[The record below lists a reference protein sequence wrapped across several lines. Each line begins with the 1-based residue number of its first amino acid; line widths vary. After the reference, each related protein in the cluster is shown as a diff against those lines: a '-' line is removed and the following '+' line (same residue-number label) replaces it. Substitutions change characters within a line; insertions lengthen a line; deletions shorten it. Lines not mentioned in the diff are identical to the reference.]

1 MVLMV
6 SFGLFIPIIA
16 PGDDVKHLVPSLLA
30 DAKELKFP
38 RPSRT
43 WPLPCADAACFRVH
57 FNLVDPVSTND
68 EPKLFYQTKDYSE
81 GFFLIG
87 AFHRMCAG
95 MRLACETQG
104 ATLQPSGFSY
114 LSAATM
120 PERKLVQSISFMAVI
135 VTLRWALSGPH
146 V

>member
-68 EPKLFYQTKDYSE
+68 EPKLFYQTKDYSD

-95 MRLACETQG
+95 MLGSAMQRKGVDVSMRHMSAGGTR
-104 ATLQPSGFSY
+104 PSIG
-114 LSAATM
+114 
-120 PERKLVQSISFMAVI
+120 PKKL
-135 VTLRWALSGPH
+135 
-146 V
+146 

>member
-1 MVLMV
+1 MSNYKTVFFTLGILQIILGV
-6 SFGLFIPIIA
+6 SMFIPIIA

-68 EPKLFYQTKDYSE
+68 EPKLFYQTKDYSDS
-81 GFFLIG
+81 FFLIC
-87 AFHRMCAG
+87 AFHRNEMRNQNKRHWGYLGSTG
-95 MRLACETQG
+95 MDRQRRTQPQI
-104 ATLQPSGFSY
+104 TTY
-114 LSAATM
+114 N
-120 PERKLVQSISFMAVI
+120 
-135 VTLRWALSGPH
+135 
-146 V
+146 

>member
-30 DAKELKFP
+30 DAKELKIP

-43 WPLPCADAACFRVH
+43 WPLPCADAARFRVH

-68 EPKLFYQTKDYSE
+68 EPKLIRLKIIATAS
-81 GFFLIG
+81 FLSVL
-87 AFHRMCAG
+87 FTECALG
-95 MRLACETQG
+95 CSVV
-104 ATLQPSGFSY
+104 PC
-114 LSAATM
+114 SA
-120 PERKLVQSISFMAVI
+120 K
-135 VTLRWALSGPH
+135 ALM
-146 V
+146 